1 MRDGGLGRDTQRE
14 WGGGGEPGGRTRKI
28 KER

>member
-1 MRDGGLGRDTQRE
+1 MKEMRDGGLGRDKRE
-14 WGGGGEPGGRTRKI
+14 REGLGERTIKI